1 MEFERIT
8 GHRSHYG
15 ACASD
20 GLVFADW
27 SEAAA
32 SARGPSAANA
42 VVAPSIG
49 RNSRLVKPADDFE
62 SCLRFS
68 DEAME
73 PPCENDHTTIKE
85 TKAAQVRLNSWRR
98 ESELHRV

>member
-1 MEFERIT
+1 MPTALLGCVPPGGVPGAVYVPTYTKR
-8 GHRSHYG
+8 

-20 GLVFADW
+20 GLVLADS

-73 PPCENDHTTIKE
+73 PPCKTITPRSKKL
-85 TKAAQVRLNSWRR
+85 KALRF
-98 ESELHRV
+98 